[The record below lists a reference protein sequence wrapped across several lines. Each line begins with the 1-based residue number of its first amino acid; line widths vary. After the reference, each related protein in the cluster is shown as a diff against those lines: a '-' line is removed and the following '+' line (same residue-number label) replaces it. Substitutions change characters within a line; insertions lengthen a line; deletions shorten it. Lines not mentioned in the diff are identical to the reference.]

1 MSNVNPKD
9 CLFAA
14 ELELNERSSETA
26 KTAPFSMV
34 ARSGR
39 PINHHHWGPIVHDNS
54 GAQFKKR
61 IPIDFNH
68 DVNEIVG
75 FGNKISVDDEGNLS
89 INGFLTP
96 YKDNDRATEIL
107 HKAELGV
114 PWEASINFAGDMVL
128 ERFEEGET
136 VEVNGHEFDGPMTV
150 VREWQLRGVAITPYG
165 YDSSTSTQF
174 TESSNINITYINK
187 DTTDMKPEAELSAEV
202 TEEVAVDAVELEA
215 PEAEVTEEVAVDA
228 ELEASVEETAEEN
241 AELCGC
247 DEECEDCEE
256 ATEALKA
263 AEEAPEEAP
272 AEEAAPEAEL
282 EAPGQAFMSLFGET
296 EGAVYFAK
304 GISLDAAKDLEIARL
319 RSENEELR
327 SRVVEVATSGEES
340 PVGFSAPD
348 AKSPMTGLPVSIQ
361 S

>member
-1 MSNVNPKD
+1 MSNNVNPKD
-9 CLFAA
+9 CLFSA

-34 ARSGR
+34 ARSGQ
-39 PINHHHWGPIVHDNS
+39 PINHHFWGPIVHDNE

-75 FGNKISVDDEGNLS
+75 FGNKISVDENGNLS
-89 INGFLTP
+89 IDGFLTP
-96 YKDNDRATEIL
+96 YKENDRATEIL

-128 ERFEEGET
+128 ERFEDGET
-136 VEVNGHEFDGPMTV
+136 VEVNGHEFEGPMTV

-174 TESSNINITYINK
+174 SDTSSINITYINK
-187 DTTDMKPEAELSAEV
+187 ENEDMKNEELNAEV

-215 PEAEVTEEVAVDA
+215 TEAEVTEEVAVDA
-228 ELEASVEETAEEN
+228 ELEAP
-241 AELCGC
+241 
-247 DEECEDCEE
+247 
-256 ATEALKA
+256 
-263 AEEAPEEAP
+263 AEEAPEAPEAP
-272 AEEAAPEAEL
+272 EAEELAEEAPEAAEELAEEAPEAEL

-304 GISLDAAKDLEIARL
+304 GISLDEAKDLEITRL

-327 SRVVEVATSGEES
+327 SRVVEVATSGEEN
-340 PVGFSAPD
+340 PVGFSSPD
-348 AKSPMTGLPVSIQ
+348 AKPPMTGLPVSIQ

>member
-1 MSNVNPKD
+1 MSNNVNPKD
-9 CLFAA
+9 CLFTAD
-14 ELELNERSSETA
+14 LELNERSSETA

-34 ARSGR
+34 ARSGQ
-39 PINHHHWGPIVHDNS
+39 PINHHFWGPIVHDNA

-75 FGNKISVDDEGNLS
+75 FGNKISVDESGNLS
-89 INGFLTP
+89 IDGFLTP
-96 YKDNDRATEIL
+96 YKENDRATEIL

-128 ERFEEGET
+128 EKFEEGET
-136 VEVNGHEFDGPMTV
+136 VEVNGHEFEGPMTV

-174 TESSNINITYINK
+174 SDTSNINITYLNK
-187 DTTDMKPEAELSAEV
+187 ESEDMKNEELNAEV
-202 TEEVAVDAVELEA
+202 TEELAVDAVELEA
-215 PEAEVTEEVAVDA
+215 PEAEVTEEVTVDA
-228 ELEASVEETAEEN
+228 ELEAPAEEK
-241 AELCGC
+241 
-247 DEECEDCEE
+247 
-256 ATEALKA
+256 T
-263 AEEAPEEAP
+263 EEAPEEAP
-272 AEEAAPEAEL
+272 EAEAPEAEEVAPAEEAEEVAPAEEAEL

-304 GISLDAAKDLEIARL
+304 GISLEAAKDLEIARL

-327 SRVVEVATSGEES
+327 SRVVEVATAGEEN
-340 PVGFSAPD
+340 PVGFSSPD
-348 AKSPMTGLPVSIQ
+348 AKAPMTGLPVSIQ